1 MQASRYLQMTPSR
14 SNAVSRHPTRFAGDL
29 CVSDPRAASLAHDC
43 RVYCARQRQNSGHRC
58 CGRTTAP
65 RKPLCISYGRFA
77 ARARVRPSAEPRV
90 TVQGVSSPL
99 SSRARNERRVIG
111 DAKARARFLRS
122 GRATSPRSIPP
133 RASRPRSAS
142 AAGGSAARRRAAAH
156 RPDRRVPIGKPCSSA
171 TSAAVQSPHTSITLP
186 TLTCAA
192 KGSARVTLS
201 PVSGPLTTRYPASSR
216 VRYSTCVR
224 PAWPGS

>member
-58 CGRTTAP
+58 CGRATAP
-65 RKPLCISYGRFA
+65 RKPRCISYGRFA
-77 ARARVRPSAEPRV
+77 ARARVRPSAKPRV

-99 SSRARNERRVIG
+99 SSRASNERRVIG

-122 GRATSPRSIPP
+122 GRDTA
-133 RASRPRSAS
+133 AS
-142 AAGGSAARRRAAAH
+142 AASEIRIGRRGSAARRRATAH
-156 RPDRRVPIGKPCSSA
+156 RPDRRANRTENRV
-171 TSAAVQSPHTSITLP
+171 
-186 TLTCAA
+186 
-192 KGSARVTLS
+192 ARPPAPRFS
-201 PVSGPLTTRYPASSR
+201 RRPPVSRCR
-216 VRYSTCVR
+216 R
-224 PAWPGS
+224 